1 MKKIQDADK
10 VKFSIGFKLIII
22 ISLLIVVSLLSMIN
36 IANYWF
42 RDTIEKQSQVSSLEL
57 VVKTSLKIDSDVNA
71 ILEKGGLVASALL
84 GEIGSKKE
92 KDSFKDLFFSKG
104 GDLIFAGVVVRQGGD
119 DLKIKEKVYNEQY
132 FAENGIDLEA
142 VERALAADA
151 QNFSKSFSYQNEA
164 RNATPFFGQ
173 PVIALSVPYSK
184 KSQSAADSILVVF
197 VKADKFM
204 TLVSSSSGSLNK
216 VFIVNGAGEVLAHHD
231 ASLAKVK
238 TNLISLPIVEAMLKS
253 GNSNGQ
259 TKYVFEKKQYL
270 GSFSKIAFAD
280 IGVVSVIEAKEA
292 FREADR
298 IRNRNMMVAAIVLS
312 IAILIVYFFSKTLTT
327 PVSRLVGAAGEIEK
341 GNFVIDIV
349 PTTRDEIGQLTSSF
363 VRMGKGLAEREKL
376 KDAFGKFVNKEIAEK
391 ILKGEIR
398 LGGERKTAA
407 IFFSDIRSFTAISEA
422 LEPEEV
428 VEFLNQYMTRMV
440 NCVNDSKG
448 VVDKFIG
455 DAIMAVWGTPVSYGN
470 DTENAVNGA
479 LMMRESLKE
488 FNVGRGDKKK
498 PLIKIGCGINTGPVL
513 AGQIG
518 SQDKMEYTVIGDAV
532 NLASRVESL
541 NKPFGTDILI
551 SEDSYAL
558 VKDIFNVH
566 PMEKIMVK
574 GKAQPQQIYAVL
586 SRKDDPSGFKKI
598 TELRKYLGTTD
609 KAMKDF
615 NPDAEEKKYELIK

>member
-1 MKKIQDADK
+1 
-10 VKFSIGFKLIII
+10 
-22 ISLLIVVSLLSMIN
+22 MIF

-57 VVKTSLKIDSDVNA
+57 VMKTSLKIDSDVNA
-71 ILEKGGLVASALL
+71 ILEKGGLVASAIL
-84 GEIGSKKE
+84 GEMGKKE

-104 GDLIFAGVVVRQGGD
+104 GDLVFAGVLVRESGD
-119 DLKIKEKVYNEQY
+119 NLKIREGVYNEQ
-132 FAENGIDLEA
+132 FFSENGIDTDA
-142 VERALAADA
+142 VQRAIAADA
-151 QNFSKSFSYQNEA
+151 QNFGRSFSYQNEA

-238 TNLISLPIVEAMLKS
+238 TNLINLPVVGAMLKS
-253 GNSNGQ
+253 GNPNGQ
-259 TKYVFEKKQYL
+259 TTYTYEGKRYL

-280 IGVVSVIEAKEA
+280 IGVVSVIESKAA

-298 IRNRNMMVAAIVLS
+298 IRTRNLMVAAIVLS
-312 IAILIVYFFSKTLTT
+312 LAILIVYFFSKTLTN
-327 PVSRLVGAAGEIEK
+327 PVRRLVGATSQIEN
-341 GNFVIDIV
+341 GNFVVDIV
-349 PTTRDEIGQLTSSF
+349 PTTTDEIGQLTSSF
-363 VRMGKGLAEREKL
+363 VRMGNGLAEREKL

-407 IFFSDIRSFTAISEA
+407 IFFSDIRSFTSISEA

-440 NCVNDSKG
+440 NCVNDTKG

-479 LMMRESLKE
+479 LLMRESLRE
-488 FNVGRGDKKK
+488 FNNGRGGPKK
-498 PLIKIGCGINTGPVL
+498 PVIKIGCGINTGPVL

-532 NLASRVESL
+532 NLASRIESL

-558 VKDIFNVH
+558 VKDIFDVH

-574 GKAQPQQIYAVL
+574 GKTQPQQIYAVL
-586 SRKDDPSGFKKI
+586 SRKDDSGGFKSIK
-598 TELRKYLGTTD
+598 ELRKYLGTTD
-609 KAMKDF
+609 EKMKGFD
-615 NPDAEEKKYELIK
+615 PDAEEKKYEIIK